1 MHYVGVTIGFLE
13 TEYTVTENE
22 NDEVLVRVGILSGE
36 LSEDV
41 TVTLTTQDDT
51 ATGTQIN
58 PL

>member
-1 MHYVGVTIGFLE
+1 MHSVGVTIGFLE
-13 TEYTVTENE
+13 TSYTANE
-22 NDEVLVRVGILSGE
+22 GDDEVLVRVGILSGE

-41 TVTLTTQDDT
+41 TVTLMTQDDT

>member
-1 MHYVGVTIGFLE
+1 MHSVGVTIGFLE
-13 TEYTVTENE
+13 TSYTANE
-22 NDEVLVRVGILSGE
+22 GDDEVLVRVGILSGE